1 MKFENSNGH
10 TKDWSDVNHNAEQRK
25 VLPGRMSYITVT
37 ENAIKWWVTVNGL
50 NHHEV
55 SGIFYCCYEIIHHVS
70 SLRPACCQ
78 RRCLTSQRLMMTRTR
93 WWSSASR
100 PGRSLKFILRVI
112 EVTFFFIM

>member
-1 MKFENSNGH
+1 MDRGQWPVRTSADTEQGSRSVTNLSVSEMKFENSNGH

-55 SGIFYCCYEIIHHVS
+55 RAGV
-70 SLRPACCQ
+70 
-78 RRCLTSQRLMMTRTR
+78 
-93 WWSSASR
+93 
-100 PGRSLKFILRVI
+100 
-112 EVTFFFIM
+112 

>member
-55 SGIFYCCYEIIHHVS
+55 KEHFLSV
-70 SLRPACCQ
+70 
-78 RRCLTSQRLMMTRTR
+78 
-93 WWSSASR
+93 
-100 PGRSLKFILRVI
+100 
-112 EVTFFFIM
+112 

>member
-55 SGIFYCCYEIIHHVS
+55 SGIFYCCYDIDNVIIYHQHPS
-70 SLRPACCQ
+70 GPLP
-78 RRCLTSQRLMMTRTR
+78 LL
-93 WWSSASR
+93 
-100 PGRSLKFILRVI
+100 L
-112 EVTFFFIM
+112 